1 MIKLYDLAGADEA
14 LRFSPHVW
22 RVKMALKHKG
32 LDFETIPWRFI
43 EKDAI
48 AFSGQKS
55 VPVLVDGDRT
65 VSDSWEIARYL
76 ESTYPD
82 RPGLFGC
89 ATGEAHAL
97 FVKLWCDQVLQS
109 LLFGIILPDL
119 YARLHED
126 DKPYFRRTREA
137 RLGCTLEELA
147 VPPAEGVASL
157 NEALGPLR
165 SLVKRQDFV
174 GGAAPSF
181 ADYIVFGAFQWAR
194 CVSPI
199 RLLERDDPV
208 FAWRDRLFD
217 AFDGYA
223 RRARGEAV

>member
-82 RPGLFGC
+82 RPSLFGC

-119 YARLHED
+119 YARLHEA

>member
-1 MIKLYDLAGADEA
+1 MMKLYDLAGADEA

-22 RVKMALKHKG
+22 RVKLALRHKG

-48 AFSGQKS
+48 AFSGQKL

-76 ESTYPD
+76 ESAYAD
-82 RPGLFGC
+82 RPSLFGC

-109 LLFGIILPDL
+109 LLFRIILPDL
-119 YARLHED
+119 FARLHED
-126 DKPYFRRTREA
+126 DQPYFRRTREA
-137 RLGCTLEELA
+137 RLGRTLEELA
-147 VPPAEGVASL
+147 LPPAEGVAAL
-157 NEALGPLR
+157 HDALGPLR
-165 SLVKRQDFV
+165 ALVKRQDFI
-174 GGAAPSF
+174 GGASPSF

-199 RLLERDDPV
+199 RLLEPDDQV
-208 FAWRDRLFD
+208 YAWRDRIFD

-223 RRARGEAV
+223 RQARGEPV

>member
-1 MIKLYDLAGADEA
+1 MIQLYDLAGADED

-22 RVKMALKHKG
+22 RVRMALKHKG

-43 EKDAI
+43 DKDAI
-48 AFSGQKS
+48 AFSGQKL

-65 VSDSWEIARYL
+65 VSDSWEIARHL

-82 RPGLFGC
+82 RPSLFGC

-109 LLFGIILPDL
+109 ILFRIILPDL
-119 YARLHED
+119 FARLHPD
-126 DKPYFRRTREA
+126 DQPYFRQTREA
-137 RLGCTLEELA
+137 RLGQTLEALA
-147 VPPAEGVASL
+147 LPPAEGVPAL
-157 NEALGPLR
+157 REALGVLR
-165 SLVKRQDFV
+165 SLVKRQEFI
-174 GGAAPSF
+174 GGATPSF
-181 ADYIVFGAFQWAR
+181 ADYTVFGAFQWAR

-199 RLLERDDPV
+199 RLLEQDDPV
-208 FAWRDRLFD
+208 YAWRDRLFA

-223 RRARGEAV
+223 RRARGEPI

>member
-22 RVKMALKHKG
+22 RVKMALKHKE

-82 RPGLFGC
+82 RPSLFGC

-119 YARLHED
+119 YARLHEA

-217 AFDGYA
+217 AFEGYA

>member
-1 MIKLYDLAGADEA
+1 MIKLYDLAGADEK

-32 LDFETIPWRFI
+32 LDFETIPWRFV

-48 AFSGQKS
+48 AFSGQKL

-65 VSDSWEIARYL
+65 VSDSWEIGRYL
-76 ESTYPD
+76 ESSYPD
-82 RPGLFGC
+82 RPSLFGG

-97 FVKLWCDQVLQS
+97 FVKFWCDQVLQS
-109 LLFGIILPDL
+109 LLFSIILPDL
-119 YARLHED
+119 FARLHED
-126 DKPYFRRTREA
+126 DKPYFRQSREA
-137 RLGCTLEELA
+137 RLGRTLEEIA
-147 VPPAEGVASL
+147 VPAQQGVASL
-157 NEALGPLR
+157 GTALGPLR
-165 SLVKRQDFV
+165 SLLKGQPFI

-199 RLLERDDPV
+199 KLLERSDAV

-223 RRARGEAV
+223 RRAPGELV

>member
-1 MIKLYDLAGADEA
+1 MIKLYDLAAADEA

-32 LDFETIPWRFI
+32 LEFDAIPWRFI

-48 AFSGQKS
+48 AFSGQRL
-55 VPVLVDGDRT
+55 VPVLVDGERT

-76 ESTYPD
+76 ESAYPD
-82 RPGLFGC
+82 RPSLFGC
-89 ATGEAHAL
+89 GTGEAHAL
-97 FVKLWCDQVLQS
+97 FLKLWCDQVLQS
-109 LLFGIILPDL
+109 ILFRIILPDL

-126 DKPYFRRTREA
+126 DKPYFRQTREA
-137 RLGCTLEELA
+137 RLGRTLEELA
-147 VPPAEGVASL
+147 VPPEEGIASL

-165 SLVKRQDFV
+165 SLVKRQGFI
-174 GGAAPSF
+174 GGTAPSF

-194 CVSPI
+194 CMSPI
-199 RLLERDDPV
+199 RLLKRDDPV
-208 FAWRDRLFD
+208 FAWRDRLLD

-223 RRARGEAV
+223 RRAPGEPI

>member
-137 RLGCTLEELA
+137 RLGCTLEQLA

>member
-1 MIKLYDLAGADEA
+1 MIQLYDLAGADKA

-48 AFSGQKS
+48 AFSGQKL
-55 VPVLVDGDRT
+55 VPVMVDGDRT
-65 VSDSWEIARYL
+65 VSDSWEIGCYL

-82 RPGLFGC
+82 RPSLFGC
-89 ATGEAHAL
+89 PTGKAHAL
-97 FVKLWCDQVLQS
+97 FVKLWCDQVLHS
-109 LLFGIILPDL
+109 ILFRIILPDL
-119 YARLHED
+119 FAQLHEG
-126 DKPYFRRTREA
+126 DKPYFRQTRES
-137 RLGCTLEELA
+137 RLGHTLEELA
-147 VPPAEGVASL
+147 VSPKEGIAAM

-165 SLVKRQDFV
+165 SLVKRQHFI
-174 GGAAPSF
+174 GGASPSF

-199 RLLERDDPV
+199 RLLATDDPV

-217 AFDGYA
+217 AFDGFA

>member
-1 MIKLYDLAGADEA
+1 MITLYDLAGADET

-48 AFSGQKS
+48 AFSGQRL

-65 VSDSWEIARYL
+65 VSDSWDIARYL

-82 RPGLFGC
+82 RPSLFGC
-89 ATGEAHAL
+89 ATGEAHTL
-97 FVKLWCDQVLQS
+97 FVKLWCEQVLQS

-119 YARLHED
+119 FVRLHED
-126 DKPYFRRTREA
+126 DKPYFRQTREA
-137 RLGCTLEELA
+137 RLGRTLEELA
-147 VPPAEGVASL
+147 VPSKEGVASL
-157 NEALGPLR
+157 SDALGPLR
-165 SLVKRQDFV
+165 SLAKRQDFI
-174 GGAAPSF
+174 GGTAPSF

-194 CVSPI
+194 CVSPV

-223 RRARGEAV
+223 GSAPGEPV

>member
-22 RVKMALKHKG
+22 RVKMALKHKE

-82 RPGLFGC
+82 RPSLFGC

-137 RLGCTLEELA
+137 RLGCTLEQLA

>member
-1 MIKLYDLAGADEA
+1 MIKLYDLAAADEA

-32 LDFETIPWRFI
+32 LEFDTIPWRFI

-48 AFSGQKS
+48 AFSGQRL
-55 VPVLVDGDRT
+55 VPVLVDGERT

-76 ESTYPD
+76 ESAYPD
-82 RPGLFGC
+82 RLSLFGC

-97 FVKLWCDQVLQS
+97 FVKLWCDQALQS
-109 LLFGIILPDL
+109 ILFRIILPDL

-126 DKPYFRRTREA
+126 DKPYFRQTREA
-137 RLGCTLEELA
+137 RLGRTLEELA
-147 VPPAEGVASL
+147 VPPEEGIASL

-165 SLVKRQDFV
+165 SLVKRQGFI
-174 GGAAPSF
+174 GGTAPSF

-194 CVSPI
+194 CMSPI
-199 RLLERDDPV
+199 RLLKRDDPV
-208 FAWRDRLFD
+208 FAWRDRLLD

-223 RRARGEAV
+223 RRAPGEPI

>member
-22 RVKMALKHKG
+22 RVKMALKHKE
-32 LDFETIPWRFI
+32 LEFETIPWRFI

-48 AFSGQKS
+48 AFSGQQL

-65 VSDSWEIARYL
+65 VSDSWEIARFL

-82 RPGLFGC
+82 RPSLFGG

-97 FVKLWCDQVLQS
+97 FVKFWCDQTLQS
-109 LLFGIILPDL
+109 LLFSIILPDL
-119 YARLHED
+119 FARLHED
-126 DKPYFRRTREA
+126 DRPYFRQTREA
-137 RLGCTLEELA
+137 RLGRTLEELA
-147 VPPAEGVASL
+147 VPPKAGVASL
-157 NEALGPLR
+157 SDALGPLR
-165 SLVKRQDFV
+165 ATVKRQPFI
-174 GGAAPSF
+174 GGASPSF

-194 CVSPI
+194 CMSPI
-199 RLLERDDPV
+199 RLLAPDDSV
-208 FAWRDRLFD
+208 FAWRGRLFD

-223 RRARGEAV
+223 RRAPGEPV

>member
-48 AFSGQKS
+48 AFSGQRL

-65 VSDSWEIARYL
+65 VSDSWEIACYL
-76 ESTYPD
+76 ESAYPD
-82 RPGLFGC
+82 RPSLFGC

-109 LLFGIILPDL
+109 IIFRIILPDL
-119 YARLHED
+119 YARLHEG
-126 DKPYFRRTREA
+126 DKPYFRQTREA
-137 RLGCTLEELA
+137 RLGRTLEELA
-147 VPPAEGVASL
+147 VPPDEGLASL
-157 NEALGPLR
+157 REALGPLR
-165 SLVKRQDFV
+165 SLAKRQGFI
-174 GGAAPSF
+174 GGTAPSC

-194 CVSPI
+194 CMSPI

-223 RRARGEAV
+223 RKARGEPV

>member
-119 YARLHED
+119 YARLHEA